1 MAKATN
7 EHKPVQPGCKQAVF
21 SAAEWARWRE
31 AFARAKAALGSGEL
45 AARDLIEHL
54 RKGRLDSLVRRVAQD
69 GSETFVPLKPSDWE
83 GAVFSRSGKI
93 RPSDSMARMAV
104 DDSGVPTR
112 SPPTPQRVLWVS
124 PPMLQRESWVP
135 PRNWFSQAGGQD
147 VADQPPRA
155 RLWPFVARADL
166 DRLYPIVTNAPA
178 KAIET
183 GLIPAPE
190 RKIKQKPK
198 KEAGRTPKRRIGPA
212 EAYVRQMLRE
222 LYPPLGRVPR
232 DVSTTTVHKNVEIES
247 GKRGKKPPPS
257 YETVRRAL
265 NRRRRG

>member
-21 SAAEWARWRE
+21 SAAEWVIFRE

-54 RKGRLDSLVRRVAQD
+54 RRGRLGSLVRRFAQD
-69 GSETFVPLKPSDWE
+69 GSETLVPLKPSDWE
-83 GAVFSRSGKI
+83 GAVFSRTGKI

-112 SPPTPQRVLWVS
+112 SPPTPQRVLSVS
-124 PPMLQRESWVP
+124 TPMLQRESWVP

-147 VADQPPRA
+147 VAHPPPRA

-183 GLIPAPE
+183 GLIPASE
-190 RKIKQKPK
+190 RKFKEKPK
-198 KEAGRTPKRRIGPA
+198 KERGIGPA
-212 EAYVRQMLRE
+212 ERYVRQLLRE
-222 LYPPLGRVPR
+222 LYPPLGQVPP
-232 DVSTTTVHKNVEIES
+232 DVSTTTVHKIVEIES
-247 GKRGKKPPPS
+247 GKRGKKSPPS

-265 NRRRRG
+265 NRRHRR

>member
-1 MAKATN
+1 VAKATN
-7 EHKPVQPGCKQAVF
+7 ENKPVQPGCKQPVF
-21 SAAEWARWRE
+21 SAAEWAPWGE
-31 AFARAKAALGSGEL
+31 VFARAKAALGSGEL
-45 AARDLIEHL
+45 AVRDLIEHL

-112 SPPTPQRVLWVS
+112 SPPTPQRVLRVS

-166 DRLYPIVTNAPA
+166 DRLYPVVTNVPT
-178 KAIET
+178 KAIEPST
-183 GLIPAPE
+183 ASSTPRKEGWQERRVKPILCKFWPPDGKPPAHVSHKE
-190 RKIKQKPK
+190 IVKQVGDAYQKQHGRTVSRNTILRA
-198 KEAGRTPKRRIGPA
+198 AGRLT
-212 EAYVRQMLRE
+212 
-222 LYPPLGRVPR
+222 
-232 DVSTTTVHKNVEIES
+232 
-247 GKRGKKPPPS
+247 
-257 YETVRRAL
+257 
-265 NRRRRG
+265 

>member
-1 MAKATN
+1 VAKATN
-7 EHKPVQPGCKQAVF
+7 EHKPVQPGCKQPVF
-21 SAAEWARWRE
+21 SAAEWAPWGE

-112 SPPTPQRVLWVS
+112 SPPTPQRVLRVS

-166 DRLYPIVTNAPA
+166 DRLYPVVTNVPT
-178 KAIET
+178 KAIEPST
-183 GLIPAPE
+183 ASSTPRKEGWQERRVKPILRKFWPPDGEPPAHVSHNE
-190 RKIKQKPK
+190 IVKQVGDAYQKRHGRTVSRNTILRA
-198 KEAGRTPKRRIGPA
+198 AGRLT
-212 EAYVRQMLRE
+212 
-222 LYPPLGRVPR
+222 
-232 DVSTTTVHKNVEIES
+232 
-247 GKRGKKPPPS
+247 
-257 YETVRRAL
+257 
-265 NRRRRG
+265 

>member
-7 EHKPVQPGCKQAVF
+7 EYKPAQPGCKQAVF

-45 AARDLIEHL
+45 AARDLIGHL

-69 GSETFVPLKPSDWE
+69 GSETLVPLKPSDWE
-83 GAVFSRSGKI
+83 GAVVSRTGKI
-93 RPSDSMARMAV
+93 RHSDSMARMAV

-112 SPPTPQRVLWVS
+112 SPPTPQRVLWAS

-135 PRNWFSQAGGQD
+135 RRNWFSQAGGQD

-183 GLIPAPE
+183 DLIPAPE
-190 RKIKQKPK
+190 RKIKQKR
-198 KEAGRTPKRRIGPA
+198 GWQLDRIN
-212 EAYVRQMLRE
+212 EMLARVF
-222 LYPPLGRVPR
+222 PPHGRVPPDLTNKAVQRLLAPEFEKAGLKLPSVDSIARARGRR
-232 DVSTTTVHKNVEIES
+232 DRS
-247 GKRGKKPPPS
+247 G
-257 YETVRRAL
+257 
-265 NRRRRG
+265 

>member
-7 EHKPVQPGCKQAVF
+7 EHKPVQPGCKQPVF
-21 SAAEWARWRE
+21 SAAEWAPWGE
-31 AFARAKAALGSGEL
+31 VFARAKAALGSGEL

-112 SPPTPQRVLWVS
+112 SPPKPQRVLRVS

-166 DRLYPIVTNAPA
+166 DRLYPVVTNVPTKAMEPSTASSTPRKEGWQERRVKPILCKFWPPDGKPPA
-178 KAIET
+178 HVSHKEIV
-183 GLIPAPE
+183 
-190 RKIKQKPK
+190 KQVGDAYQKRHGRTVSRHTILRA
-198 KEAGRTPKRRIGPA
+198 AGRLA
-212 EAYVRQMLRE
+212 
-222 LYPPLGRVPR
+222 
-232 DVSTTTVHKNVEIES
+232 
-247 GKRGKKPPPS
+247 
-257 YETVRRAL
+257 
-265 NRRRRG
+265 